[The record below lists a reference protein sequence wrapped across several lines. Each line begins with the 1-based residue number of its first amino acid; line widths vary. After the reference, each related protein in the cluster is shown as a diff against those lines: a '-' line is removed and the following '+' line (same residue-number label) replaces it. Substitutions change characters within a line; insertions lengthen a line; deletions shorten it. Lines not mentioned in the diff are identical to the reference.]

1 MKILIYITLFLS
13 NFLYSQDSLIFVI
26 RVDDIY
32 SRSAVYIPQTI
43 IPFQNAVESRGGK
56 VTWGVMPHRLIENMN
71 NQGNLSAELK
81 ATIQA
86 GHEISQHGYIHICSK
101 CNSSNHE
108 MYCTATQFAFSYQV
122 QMNLIKQGLKI
133 LRDSVGVK
141 PVSFIPPGHAAD
153 SVTYS
158 VLLDSSFTF
167 ISTTGPRKE
176 YLFRNLY
183 NLPAHSEF
191 TWQLIQSQYNSK
203 LTTALQQIRTNGL
216 SDGYYCILFH
226 DPFIR
231 PSYENGIV
239 INWISDLLDS
249 LNNEYAGRIK
259 YLTLS
264 EAATYFSSPATGLD
278 EIFADVPTEF
288 EVMQN
293 YPNPFNP
300 STQISFILPAEKFVS
315 VKVYDIFGSEII
327 QLLEENLSG
336 GKHTVTWNG
345 KSTAGNSVSSGVY
358 FYKIVAGEFTKTM
371 KMVLSK

>member
-1 MKILIYITLFLS
+1 MKNLFFLILLLS
-13 NFLYSQDSLIFVI
+13 NFLYAQDSLIFVI

-32 SRSAVYIPQTI
+32 SRSTVYIPQTI

-71 NQGNLSAELK
+71 TQGNLSAELK

-86 GHEISQHGYIHICSK
+86 GHEISLHGYIHICQN
-101 CNSSNHE
+101 CNQSSHE
-108 MYCTATQFAFSYQV
+108 MYCTTNSLHFPYLT
-122 QMNLIKQGLKI
+122 QMNLIKQGLQI
-133 LRDSVGVK
+133 LSDSVGVK
-141 PVSFIPPGHAAD
+141 PISFIPPGHAAD

-191 TWQLIQSQYNSK
+191 TWQLIQSQYNSR

-216 SDGYYCILFH
+216 SDGYYCILLH

-264 EAATYFSSPATGLD
+264 EAATFFSTPATGLD
-278 EIFADVPTEF
+278 KNFVDIPSHF
-288 EVMQN
+288 ELMQN

-300 STQISFILPAEKFVS
+300 STQISFILPAEKFVT
-315 VKVYDIFGSEII
+315 VKVYDIFGSEVII
-327 QLLEENLSG
+327 LLEENLNG

-345 KSTAGNSVSSGVY
+345 KSSEGISVSSGIY